1 MKSSVLVLMSSI
13 LTVGLLYAGQ
23 KFNGMSNGWLVIGAF
38 IAVYIV
44 LQITITVVSE
54 YSKGVGR
61 KESYGT
67 HAKEK
72 TNMSKKFKAM
82 IKNNDVEE
90 DYDDEYEEECPPQPD
105 MNIDIK

>member
-23 KFNGMSNGWLVIGAF
+23 RFNGMSNGWLVIGAF

-72 TNMSKKFKAM
+72 TSMGKKFKNM
-82 IKNNDVEE
+82 IKADNDVED
-90 DYDDEYEEECPPQPD
+90 DYDDYEDIAPQPD